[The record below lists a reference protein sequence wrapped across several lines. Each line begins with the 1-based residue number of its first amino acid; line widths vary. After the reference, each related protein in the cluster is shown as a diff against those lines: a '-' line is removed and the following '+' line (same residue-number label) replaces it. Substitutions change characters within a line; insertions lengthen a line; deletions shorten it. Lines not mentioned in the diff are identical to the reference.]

1 MLVLSVYLFFWLV
14 GKDVE
19 LYLFMNHDICTF
31 PTVCPFQSCT
41 EMSSHSI
48 LTVVQI
54 FVLHGRVL

>member
-31 PTVCPFQSCT
+31 PTV
-41 EMSSHSI
+41 
-48 LTVVQI
+48 
-54 FVLHGRVL
+54 